1 MISTSPII
9 VPDTEFYIAIHFRPV
24 SPQLGRYS
32 VNVEV
37 LFQHIPRG
45 GQFVIVRSVTAV
57 VASTKDYQAIAP
69 VAPYQPRPRPKFR
82 RMKVGNVIEGVRSIA
97 RHPYPTKLGKYIIP
111 NILIDAL
118 EHGSQE
124 VGQVMK
130 RLPHHFRP
138 TALSHSNYVTR
149 LQAQLWAEEHK
160 AT

>member
-1 MISTSPII
+1 
-9 VPDTEFYIAIHFRPV
+9 
-24 SPQLGRYS
+24 
-32 VNVEV
+32 
-37 LFQHIPRG
+37 
-45 GQFVIVRSVTAV
+45 VIVRSVTAV
-57 VASTKDYQAIAP
+57 VGSTKDYQAIAP
-69 VAPYQPRPRPKFR
+69 IAPYKPLPRPKFR

-97 RHPYPTKLGKYIIP
+97 RHPYPTKLGNYIIP
-111 NILIDAL
+111 NLLIDAL

-138 TALSHSNYVTR
+138 TALSHSNYATR